1 MAAPALRVMLVEDNE
16 VYRSSLELLLGMQ
29 PGIEVVATAADG
41 DEALVRLAE
50 ATPDVV
56 LLDYRIPGTDGTELT
71 LRLREL
77 APELAVVCLTAEAS
91 PEERAAVLAAGA
103 AAFAEK
109 GDPIESIVSVIR
121 TASSM
126 HPG

>member
-41 DEALVRLAE
+41 DEALARLAE

>member
-41 DEALVRLAE
+41 DEALARLSE

-71 LRLREL
+71 LRVREL

-103 AAFAEK
+103 AALAEK

>member
-41 DEALVRLAE
+41 DEALARLAE

-121 TASSM
+121 TASSI